1 MIQWV
6 EGSPIAHSAIGIT
19 YNGAPSFL
27 HAAWGGVAIV
37 PREALLVAPHTM
49 VAEFEIIPDLGD
61 EVALAEKRVGQGYD
75 VLTLFGYIP
84 VLLGRK
90 LKMGINNPFYS
101 KSAEVCSEFI
111 IELDSQN
118 KIPEF
123 DGLDPADVM
132 PPDLFTICSEGKDFR
147 RLS

>member
-1 MIQWV
+1 MIQGV
-6 EGSPIAHSAIGIT
+6 EGNSIAHSAIGIS

-27 HAAWGGVAIV
+27 HAAWGGVQV
-37 PREALLVAPHTM
+37 TPRATLLAAPHTL
-49 VAEFEIIPDLGD
+49 VAEFEILPDLGD
-61 EVALAEKRVGQGYD
+61 EISIAEKRIGEGYD

-90 LKMGINNPFYS
+90 MGIGINNPFYS

-111 IELDSQN
+111 IELDVEK

-123 DGLDPADVM
+123 DGKNPANVT
-132 PPDLFTICSEGKDFR
+132 PPDLFKILSEGKDFR
-147 RLS
+147 RIS